1 MYAGHTSDDGRIQ
14 SLEDHLHGVAKL
26 AGDFAGEFGAQPWGE
41 LVGMAHDIGKFSDK
55 AQDRLLRNGNKVDHA
70 TAGTI
75 ELAKQGGLSAL
86 AAYCVAG
93 HHGGLLNG
101 GKPKDQDGEGTLHAR
116 LKKQGLPNYQVYSNF
131 VKLPTVGLP
140 ALRPLKDKGFSVSF
154 FTRMLFS
161 CLVDADFLDT
171 ESFMREGQ
179 VQRGGYDALPV
190 LLSRLEH
197 YTKHFGEPDTP
208 VKQKRNDI
216 LQLCRAKAASPKGLY
231 TLTVPTGGGKT
242 ISSLDFALRHAV
254 KHGMQRVIYVIP
266 YTSII
271 EQNAQVFRDI
281 VGEQNVVEH
290 HANIDYGD
298 EDWNPKD
305 RNRLATENWD
315 APIIVTTNVQF
326 FESLFAAKTSRCRKL
341 HNIANS
347 VVIFDEAQMIP
358 IPYLMPCVRA
368 IGELVHNYA
377 STAVLCS
384 ATQPA
389 LEGLFP
395 KEIRSSEIMDDV
407 QGLYHFFRRVKLRQL
422 GELTDE
428 ELAKQL
434 NAQPQVLCITGTR
447 KQAQNLFDLLEG
459 EGCFHLSTLM
469 TPIHRKQMIARIR
482 QRLSQGLP
490 CKVVSTSLIE
500 AGVDVDFP
508 VVYRAQ
514 TGLDSQ
520 IQAAG
525 RCNREGKRD
534 TEQSWVNIYRPE
546 GKYLT
551 HVPHAQ
557 RLPVEVAEMVAQNHE
572 DCTDPAAIA
581 EYFNTLY
588 FLKGKESLDLQG
600 IVPRLEEGIA
610 GLSFPFADVAK
621 AFKLI
626 EDNTLPVLIPLDDT
640 ARLLLDRLKSGER
653 NRGLLRKIGPYCVNV
668 YENHLKALRE
678 AGMVEPLDSEL
689 YVLMRAGDYS
699 CETGLP
705 LTVQGGQGL
714 ML

>member
-1 MYAGHTSDDGRIQ
+1 MYVGHTTEDGREQ
-14 SLEDHLHGVAKL
+14 PLVDHLKGVAKL

-70 TAGTI
+70 TAGAV
-75 ELAKQGGLSAL
+75 ELEKRGGPERL

-101 GKPKDQDGEGTLHAR
+101 GLPRDQAGEGTLIAR
-116 LKKQGLPNYQVYSNF
+116 LKKPGLPPYHVYSDY
-131 VKLPTVGLP
+131 VKLPELTRP
-140 ALRPLKDKGFSVSF
+140 ALRPLEKQGFSLAF

-190 LLSRLEH
+190 LLSRLEQ
-197 YTKHFGEPDTP
+197 YTKRFGEPDTP

-216 LQLCRAKAASPKGLY
+216 LQCCRAKAASPKGLY

-395 KEIRSSEIMDDV
+395 KEICSSEIMDDV
-407 QGLYHFFRRVKLRQL
+407 QGLYQFFRRVKLRQL

-534 TEQSWVNIYRPE
+534 AEQSWVNIYRPE

-557 RLPVEVAEMVAQNHE
+557 RLPVEVAEMVAKNHE

-600 IVPRLEEGIA
+600 IVPRMEEGIA

-640 ARLLLDRLKSGER
+640 AKLLHERLKSGER

-689 YVLMRAGDYS
+689 YVLMRPEDYS

-705 LTVQGGQGL
+705 LTVQGGQAH